1 MGIIANILSL
11 LDEIL
16 KHPSLIVAVL
26 ALLVAFWSAFIA
38 RKTMQGNLYIR
49 FIEEYASAE
58 MCRALRMLKGA
69 HKNLQERDEKLGTE
83 TKNFKTSRLADPETV
98 EEARRLVKY
107 YFFKALRLKK
117 LGFFSKKLMKEVGSV
132 AGINILYDIVKKY
145 ETDPKAKST
154 IEEIRKI
161 CGRYDEGGNKGR
173 KSKSVSGRTRR

>member
-16 KHPSLIVAVL
+16 KYPPLIVAIL
-26 ALLVAFWSAFIA
+26 ALFVAFWSAFIA
-38 RKTMQGNLYIR
+38 SKTMQGNLYIR

-58 MCRALRMLKGA
+58 MCRALRQLKEA
-69 HKNLQERDEKLGTE
+69 HKNLQERDERLGTE
-83 TKNFKTSRLADPETV
+83 TKDFKTSRLADPDVV
-98 EEARRLVKY
+98 EEARRRIKY

-117 LGFFSKKLMKEVGSV
+117 LGFFSKKLMKEIGSV
-132 AGINILYDIVKKY
+132 AGINILYDIVEKY

-161 CGRYDEGGNKGR
+161 CDRYDEGGENG
-173 KSKSVSGRTRR
+173 